1 MNTIS
6 KGFQQEK
13 DLKDIVVRYSKR
25 WYWFLITVVLL
36 FFFAFIYNR
45 YAVPNYDISAKIQI
59 LEEKGAS
66 SELAVFKDLDFL
78 GGKQNEV
85 EDEIEVLNSRSNF
98 IEVVKNLKANVTF
111 NSVGD
116 IKESEI
122 YKKVPVNINF
132 LSPDSLLFSAK
143 HVFYIELTSKSNFKL
158 RNKEDELPKLYSFG
172 KNISTPI
179 GDIILT
185 PNIQYFDRYEG
196 EEIKILVDPIT
207 IVAQDFKKMVK
218 ISNVDEFSKILTL
231 TIEHPIPEKGVGI
244 INELIN
250 VYNTNAVLDKKEI
263 ADKTF
268 KFINER
274 ISDIYSNLST
284 VDQTAQEF
292 KTDRGLSD
300 IQSQANINLN
310 VGAANQQELE
320 NYRNQLNI
328 ASAMK
333 EIVTDQNDTNE
344 TLPSNIGIS
353 DPSIANSTAK
363 YNQLLQERNRLL
375 KSSND
380 KNPVIV
386 GLNEELQSIKS
397 GLTASLG
404 AMENNLSL
412 TVNNLSKQQSRI
424 NSKIY
429 SAPKNERALRDIT
442 RKQETTESLYL
453 YLLQRREESQ
463 VALASTAPKSK
474 VIDGAYLTDDQPVSP
489 NKLKIYLAS
498 LIIGFLIPFFTMY
511 SFDLLDNK
519 VHSKSM
525 LEKLIGNYPVLA
537 ELPRVDKKSQR
548 YIHDDDRSV
557 LAESLRILRTNLD
570 YLIKSKNSEKRN
582 NVVLV
587 TSSVSGEGKT
597 FVSSN
602 LAMIFSSTKKKVLL
616 IGADIRNPKL
626 TDFFKDDKNVD
637 VIGKN
642 KRTSPL
648 GLSEYLMD
656 YKISTS
662 DIVSS
667 MLVHNNTIDVIY
679 SGKILPNPSELLMG
693 DRFKKLIDEVSLEY
707 DYVVID
713 SAPLMLVTDTLLIAP
728 FANHTMYV
736 TRAHVTETKVVD
748 FPISL
753 QKEGK
758 LKGLNFVVNDV
769 KESNLGYGGKY
780 GYGYGANEKKWWN
793 FHS

>member
-1 MNTIS
+1 MDSIS

-13 DLKDIVVRYSKR
+13 DLNDIVARYSKR
-25 WYWFLITVVLL
+25 WYWFLLAVILL
-36 FFFAFIYNR
+36 LGVAFIYNR
-45 YAVPNYDISAKIQI
+45 YAVPKYDIGAKIQI

-98 IEVVKNLKANVTF
+98 IEVVQNLKANVSY
-111 NSVGD
+111 NLVGD
-116 IKESEI
+116 IKESELYGDI
-122 YKKVPVNINF
+122 PVNINF
-132 LSPDSLLFSAK
+132 LSPDSLLFNSK
-143 HVFYIELTSKSNFKL
+143 HVFYIKLVSKSNFEL
-158 RNKEDELPKLYSFG
+158 RNKENELPKLYSFG
-172 KNISTPI
+172 KNIKTPI
-179 GDIILT
+179 GDVIIT
-185 PNIQYFDRYEG
+185 PNLQYYNAYEG
-196 EEIKILVDPIT
+196 DKIKILINPVT
-207 IVAQDFKKMVK
+207 KVAQDFKKMVK
-218 ISNVDEFSKILTL
+218 ISNIDEFSKILNL
-231 TIEHPIPEKGVGI
+231 TIEHPIPEKGISI
-244 INELIN
+244 INSLIS
-250 VYNTNAVLDKKEI
+250 VYNNNAVQDKKEI
-263 ADKTF
+263 ADRTF

-274 ISDIYSNLST
+274 ISDIYSNLSI

-328 ASAMK
+328 ASAMR

-344 TLPSNIGIS
+344 TLPSNIGLS

-386 GLNEELQSIKS
+386 GLNEELQSIKN

-429 SAPKNERALRDIT
+429 SAPSNERALRDIT

-474 VIDGAYLTDDQPVSP
+474 VIDSAYLTDDQPISP
-489 NKLKIYLAS
+489 NKLKVYLAS
-498 LIIGFLIPFFTMY
+498 LLLGFLIPFSVIY
-511 SFDLLDNK
+511 GHDLLDNK
-519 VHSKSM
+519 IHSKSM

-537 ELPRVDKKSQR
+537 ELPSVDKKSQK
-548 YIHDDDRSV
+548 YVHDDDRSV

-570 YLIKSKNSEKRN
+570 YLIKTKKSDKKN

-602 LAMIFSSTKKKVLL
+602 LSMIFASTKKKVLL

-626 TDFFKDDKNVD
+626 TDFFSEDKNVD
-637 VIGKN
+637 ILGKN
-642 KRTSPL
+642 RKNKDL

-656 YKISTS
+656 DNVDVD
-662 DIVSS
+662 DIVKS
-667 MLVHNNTIDVIY
+667 MLVHNNTLDVIY

-693 DRFKKLIDEVSLEY
+693 DRFKNLIEEVAPKY
-707 DYVVID
+707 DYVIID
-713 SAPLMLVTDTLLIAP
+713 SAPLMVVTDTLLISP
-728 FANHTMYV
+728 YANHTIYV

-748 FPISL
+748 FPIAL
-753 QKEGK
+753 QNEGK
-758 LKGLNFVVNDV
+758 LIGLNFVVNDV

-780 GYGYGANEKKWWN
+780 GYGYGIKTKKWWQ
-793 FHS
+793 FSS